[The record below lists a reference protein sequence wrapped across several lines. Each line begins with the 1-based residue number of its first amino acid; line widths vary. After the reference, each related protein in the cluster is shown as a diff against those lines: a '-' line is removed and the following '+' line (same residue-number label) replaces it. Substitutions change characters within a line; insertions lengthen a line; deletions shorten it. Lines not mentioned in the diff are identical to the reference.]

1 MLRWNRFCGMKT
13 GAMAIALGLTMSLTA
28 PYTFADDDISNPYA
42 DIDIQMSLSEADD
55 ISEEN
60 TVLPGE
66 TEDLTALID
75 VKNDSG
81 GIACIFLT
89 VAADG
94 YLTNYR
100 MVFDEE
106 FMSEGDYSNLDMAGI
121 RAEDQVNENDN
132 WQIMKNDDAMVVS
145 ASGNIEMEA
154 SNEISIIIKVDLLGG
169 KVQDVTL
176 TLNKKK
182 MNDNAIIE
190 ELVKKVNQL
199 EEENKSLKKDIK
211 DIKEKF
217 NLFEKYFA
225 DEIKYKK
232 MIEELGID
240 SKIIKQKEDLE
251 FLTKRLINNDENLKQ
266 KKINYNLIYR
276 ATRDGDSLN
285 SFHSRVDN
293 KRSHLSIIETNKG
306 LKFGVFIEQPFK
318 HANKLFNDNKSF
330 VFSLNLKKIYNAKCG
345 EPNFFD
351 DSRYLINLYYQPI
364 LIVEN
369 CLSNNKSYTC
379 SKSNADNSYTGFEK
393 DYELNNNEQFFQ
405 VKEMETF
412 LIEFK

>member
-1 MLRWNRFCGMKT
+1 MEPPTPNIKSKEYTLKTENRTFKIKLYLSSDITIEANELDKVKGIFYSGKFSLD
-13 GAMAIALGLTMSLTA
+13 ALVRLSRG
-28 PYTFADDDISNPYA
+28 FKICEDIKEAY
-42 DIDIQMSLSEADD
+42 DIIVLIFENEKASITN
-55 ISEEN
+55 ISE
-60 TVLPGE
+60 
-66 TEDLTALID
+66 
-75 VKNDSG
+75 
-81 GIACIFLT
+81 
-89 VAADG
+89 
-94 YLTNYR
+94 
-100 MVFDEE
+100 
-106 FMSEGDYSNLDMAGI
+106 
-121 RAEDQVNENDN
+121 
-132 WQIMKNDDAMVVS
+132 
-145 ASGNIEMEA
+145 
-154 SNEISIIIKVDLLGG
+154 NEISFIIKVDLPGG

-225 DEIKYKK
+225 DETHKK
-232 MIEELGID
+232 MIEEKGGID
-240 SKIIKQKEDLE
+240 SEIIKQKEDLE

-276 ATRDGDSLN
+276 ATRDGDSSN

-306 LKFGVFIEQPFK
+306 LKFGVFIEQPLK
-318 HANKLFNDNKSF
+318 HADKLFNDNKSF
-330 VFSLNLKKIYNAKCG
+330 VFSLNLKKIYNAKYG
-345 EPNFFD
+345 ANNIND
-351 DSRYLINLYYQPI
+351 YSNYLIDLYCQPI
-364 LIVEN
+364 RIVEN
-369 CLSNNKSYTC
+369 CLSNNNSFTC

-393 DYELNNNEQFFQ
+393 DYELNNNEQYFL

>member
-1 MLRWNRFCGMKT
+1 MEPPTPNIKYKE
-13 GAMAIALGLTMSLTA
+13 
-28 PYTFADDDISNPYA
+28 YT
-42 DIDIQMSLSEADD
+42 LK
-55 ISEEN
+55 
-60 TVLPGE
+60 
-66 TEDLTALID
+66 TEDRTFQIKLYLSSDITIEANELNKIKGIFYSGKFSLDELVKLSKGFKICEDIKEAYDAILQIFENKKALI
-75 VKNDSG
+75 N
-81 GIACIFLT
+81 
-89 VAADG
+89 
-94 YLTNYR
+94 
-100 MVFDEE
+100 
-106 FMSEGDYSNLDMAGI
+106 
-121 RAEDQVNENDN
+121 
-132 WQIMKNDDAMVVS
+132 
-145 ASGNIEMEA
+145 NIKD
-154 SNEISIIIKVDLLGG
+154 NEISIIIKVDLLGG

-199 EEENKSLKKDIK
+199 EEENKSLKKYMINK
-211 DIKEKF
+211 VNQLEEENKNIKEKF

-318 HANKLFNDNKSF
+318 QIGKSINDNKSF
-330 VFSLNLKKIYNAKCG
+330 VFSLNLKKIYNAKYG
-345 EPNFFD
+345 ANNIND
-351 DSRYLINLYYQPI
+351 NSGYLIDLHYQPI
-364 LIVEN
+364 CIKEN
-369 CLSNNKSYTC
+369 CLSNNESYTC
-379 SKSNADNSYTGFEK
+379 SKSNADESYTGFEK
-393 DYELNNNEQFFQ
+393 DYELNNNEQYFQ

>member
-1 MLRWNRFCGMKT
+1 MTFHLLDYINEKSENDFKFQEND
-13 GAMAIALGLTMSLTA
+13 IIHVVLVKSQGLVDEEIVNKLPPNIKEA
-28 PYTFADDDISNPYA
+28 YDIMVQILENEKASINN
-42 DIDIQMSLSEADD
+42 
-55 ISEEN
+55 ISE
-60 TVLPGE
+60 
-66 TEDLTALID
+66 
-75 VKNDSG
+75 
-81 GIACIFLT
+81 
-89 VAADG
+89 
-94 YLTNYR
+94 
-100 MVFDEE
+100 
-106 FMSEGDYSNLDMAGI
+106 
-121 RAEDQVNENDN
+121 
-132 WQIMKNDDAMVVS
+132 
-145 ASGNIEMEA
+145 
-154 SNEISIIIKVDLLGG
+154 NEISLIIKVDLPGG

-199 EEENKSLKKDIK
+199 EEENKSLKKDMNNKVNQLEEENKNLKKDIK

-276 ATRDGDSLN
+276 ATRDGDNLN

-306 LKFGVFIEQPFK
+306 LKFGVFNEQPIK
-318 HANKLFNDNKSF
+318 QTGNSLNDNKSF
-330 VFSLNLKKIYNAKCG
+330 VL
-345 EPNFFD
+345 
-351 DSRYLINLYYQPI
+351 
-364 LIVEN
+364 V
-369 CLSNNKSYTC
+369 
-379 SKSNADNSYTGFEK
+379 
-393 DYELNNNEQFFQ
+393 
-405 VKEMETF
+405 
-412 LIEFK
+412 

>member
-1 MLRWNRFCGMKT
+1 MEPPTPNIK
-13 GAMAIALGLTMSLTA
+13 SKE
-28 PYTFADDDISNPYA
+28 YT
-42 DIDIQMSLSEADD
+42 LK
-55 ISEEN
+55 
-60 TVLPGE
+60 
-66 TEDLTALID
+66 TEDRTFQIKLYLSSDITIEANELNKIKGIFYSGKFSLDELVKLSRGFKICEDIKEAYDAIVQIFENKKALI
-75 VKNDSG
+75 ND
-81 GIACIFLT
+81 IK
-89 VAADG
+89 D
-94 YLTNYR
+94 
-100 MVFDEE
+100 
-106 FMSEGDYSNLDMAGI
+106 
-121 RAEDQVNENDN
+121 
-132 WQIMKNDDAMVVS
+132 
-145 ASGNIEMEA
+145 
-154 SNEISIIIKVDLLGG
+154 NEISIIIKVDLLGG

-232 MIEELGID
+232 MIEEKGGID
-240 SKIIKQKEDLE
+240 SEIIKQKEDLE

-318 HANKLFNDNKSF
+318 QIRKSINDNKSF
-330 VFSLNLKKIYNAKCG
+330 VFSLNLKKIYKAKYGANNINDGSGG
-345 EPNFFD
+345 E
-351 DSRYLINLYYQPI
+351 YLIDLYHQPI
-364 LIVEN
+364 RIVEN
-369 CLSNNKSYTC
+369 CLSNNESYTC
-379 SKSNADNSYTGFEK
+379 SKSYAEYSYTGFEK
-393 DYELNNNEQFFQ
+393 DYELNNNEQYFQ

>member
-1 MLRWNRFCGMKT
+1 MEHPTPNIKSKEYTLKTENRTFKIKLYLSSDITIEANELDKVKGIFYSGKF
-13 GAMAIALGLTMSLTA
+13 SLDELVKLSRG
-28 PYTFADDDISNPYA
+28 FKICEDIKEAY
-42 DIDIQMSLSEADD
+42 DIIVLIFENEKASITN
-55 ISEEN
+55 ISE
-60 TVLPGE
+60 
-66 TEDLTALID
+66 
-75 VKNDSG
+75 
-81 GIACIFLT
+81 
-89 VAADG
+89 
-94 YLTNYR
+94 
-100 MVFDEE
+100 
-106 FMSEGDYSNLDMAGI
+106 
-121 RAEDQVNENDN
+121 
-132 WQIMKNDDAMVVS
+132 
-145 ASGNIEMEA
+145 
-154 SNEISIIIKVDLLGG
+154 NEISFIIKVDLPGG

-232 MIEELGID
+232 MIEELGIEGIE

-306 LKFGVFIEQPFK
+306 LKFGVFIEQPLK
-318 HANKLFNDNKSF
+318 QIGKSINDNKSF
-330 VFSLNLKKIYNAKCG
+330 VFSLNLKKNI
-345 EPNFFD
+345 
-351 DSRYLINLYYQPI
+351 
-364 LIVEN
+364 
-369 CLSNNKSYTC
+369 
-379 SKSNADNSYTGFEK
+379 
-393 DYELNNNEQFFQ
+393 
-405 VKEMETF
+405 
-412 LIEFK
+412 

>member
-1 MLRWNRFCGMKT
+1 MEPPTLNIKSKEYTLKTDNRTFQIKLYLSSDITIEVNELDKVKGIFYSNT
-13 GAMAIALGLTMSLTA
+13 ISLDALVKLSKG
-28 PYTFADDDISNPYA
+28 FKVCEDIKEAY
-42 DIDIQMSLSEADD
+42 DIMVQILENEKASINN
-55 ISEEN
+55 ISE
-60 TVLPGE
+60 
-66 TEDLTALID
+66 
-75 VKNDSG
+75 
-81 GIACIFLT
+81 
-89 VAADG
+89 
-94 YLTNYR
+94 
-100 MVFDEE
+100 
-106 FMSEGDYSNLDMAGI
+106 
-121 RAEDQVNENDN
+121 
-132 WQIMKNDDAMVVS
+132 
-145 ASGNIEMEA
+145 
-154 SNEISIIIKVDLLGG
+154 NEISLIIKVDLPGG

-199 EEENKSLKKDIK
+199 EEENKSLKRDIK

-232 MIEELGID
+232 MIEEFGID
-240 SKIIKQKEDLE
+240 SEIIKQTEDLE

-285 SFHSRVDN
+285 NFHNRVDN
-293 KRSHLSIIETNKG
+293 KRSHLSIIETYKG
-306 LKFGVFIEQPFK
+306 LKFGVFIEQLLK
-318 HANKLFNDNKSF
+318 QTGNSLNDNKSF
-330 VFSLNLKKIYNAKCG
+330 VFSLNLKKIYNAKYG
-345 EPNFFD
+345 AYNIN
-351 DSRYLINLYYQPI
+351 DSSGCLIDLYGHPI
-364 LIVEN
+364 CIVEN

-379 SKSNADNSYTGFEK
+379 VKSKADNSYTGFEK

>member
-1 MLRWNRFCGMKT
+1 MEPPTPNIKSKEYTLKTENRTFQIKLYLSSDITIEANELNRIKGIFYSGKFSLDELVKLSRGFKICEDIKE
-13 GAMAIALGLTMSLTA
+13 AYDAIVQI
-28 PYTFADDDISNPYA
+28 F
-42 DIDIQMSLSEADD
+42 
-55 ISEEN
+55 EN
-60 TVLPGE
+60 KK
-66 TEDLTALID
+66 ALI
-75 VKNDSG
+75 ND
-81 GIACIFLT
+81 IK
-89 VAADG
+89 D
-94 YLTNYR
+94 
-100 MVFDEE
+100 
-106 FMSEGDYSNLDMAGI
+106 
-121 RAEDQVNENDN
+121 
-132 WQIMKNDDAMVVS
+132 
-145 ASGNIEMEA
+145 
-154 SNEISIIIKVDLLGG
+154 NEISIIIKVDLLGG

-199 EEENKSLKKDIK
+199 EEENKSLKKDMNNKVNQLEEENKSLKKDIK

-232 MIEELGID
+232 IKEELGID

-306 LKFGVFIEQPFK
+306 LKFGVFIEQPLK

-330 VFSLNLKKIYNAKCG
+330 VFSLNLKKIYNAKYG
-345 EPNFFD
+345 ANNINDVSE
-351 DSRYLINLYYQPI
+351 YLIDLYNQPI

-379 SKSNADNSYTGFEK
+379 SKSNADYSYTGFEK
-393 DYELNNNEQFFQ
+393 NYELNNKEPNFQ

>member
-1 MLRWNRFCGMKT
+1 MEPPTPNIKYKE
-13 GAMAIALGLTMSLTA
+13 
-28 PYTFADDDISNPYA
+28 YT
-42 DIDIQMSLSEADD
+42 LK
-55 ISEEN
+55 
-60 TVLPGE
+60 
-66 TEDLTALID
+66 TEDRTFQIKLYLSSDITIEANELNKIKGIFYSGKFSLDELVKLSRGFKICEDIKEAYDAIVQIFENKKALI
-75 VKNDSG
+75 ND
-81 GIACIFLT
+81 IK
-89 VAADG
+89 D
-94 YLTNYR
+94 
-100 MVFDEE
+100 
-106 FMSEGDYSNLDMAGI
+106 
-121 RAEDQVNENDN
+121 
-132 WQIMKNDDAMVVS
+132 
-145 ASGNIEMEA
+145 
-154 SNEISIIIKVDLLGG
+154 NEISIIIKVDLLGG

-276 ATRDGDSLN
+276 ATRDGDSLK
-285 SFHSRVDN
+285 SFHGRVDN

-306 LKFGVFIEQPFK
+306 LKFGVFIEQPLK
-318 HANKLFNDNKSF
+318 QTGKSFNDNKSF
-330 VFSLNLKKIYNAKCG
+330 VFSLNLKKIYNAKYG
-345 EPNFFD
+345 AYHIN
-351 DSRYLINLYYQPI
+351 DSPAYVIELLDQIHIAQ
-364 LIVEN
+364 N
-369 CLSNNKSYTC
+369 CLSNNNSYTC
-379 SKSNADNSYTGFEK
+379 VKSKADRSYTGFEK
-393 DYELNNNEQFFQ
+393 DYELNNNEQYFQ

>member
-1 MLRWNRFCGMKT
+1 MEPQTPNIK
-13 GAMAIALGLTMSLTA
+13 SKE
-28 PYTFADDDISNPYA
+28 YTLKSEDRTFQIKLYLSSDIT
-42 DIDIQMSLSEADD
+42 IE
-55 ISEEN
+55 
-60 TVLPGE
+60 
-66 TEDLTALID
+66 
-75 VKNDSG
+75 
-81 GIACIFLT
+81 
-89 VAADG
+89 
-94 YLTNYR
+94 
-100 MVFDEE
+100 
-106 FMSEGDYSNLDMAGI
+106 
-121 RAEDQVNENDN
+121 VNELNKIKGIFYSGTFSLDDLFKLSKGFKQCENIKDAYDFIIQILEDKKASINNINDN
-132 WQIMKNDDAMVVS
+132 VLS
-145 ASGNIEMEA
+145 L
-154 SNEISIIIKVDLLGG
+154 IIKVNELG
-169 KVQDVTL
+169 KEKDVLL

-232 MIEELGID
+232 MIEELGIN

-318 HANKLFNDNKSF
+318 QIRKSINDNKSF
-330 VFSLNLKKIYNAKCG
+330 VFSLNLKKIYNAKYG
-345 EPNFFD
+345 VN
-351 DSRYLINLYYQPI
+351 NLNDCSGVIISLYNQPI
-364 LIVEN
+364 YILAN

-379 SKSNADNSYTGFEK
+379 TKSNADYSYIGFEN
-393 DYELNNNEQFFQ
+393 DFELNNNEQYFQ

-412 LIEFK
+412 LVEFN

>member
-1 MLRWNRFCGMKT
+1 MEPPTPNIKSKEYTLKT
-13 GAMAIALGLTMSLTA
+13 ESRTFQIKLYLSSDITIEANELDKVKGIFYSNTISLDALVKLSRG
-28 PYTFADDDISNPYA
+28 FKICEDIKEAY
-42 DIDIQMSLSEADD
+42 DIMVQILENEKASINN
-55 ISEEN
+55 ISE
-60 TVLPGE
+60 
-66 TEDLTALID
+66 
-75 VKNDSG
+75 
-81 GIACIFLT
+81 
-89 VAADG
+89 
-94 YLTNYR
+94 
-100 MVFDEE
+100 
-106 FMSEGDYSNLDMAGI
+106 
-121 RAEDQVNENDN
+121 
-132 WQIMKNDDAMVVS
+132 
-145 ASGNIEMEA
+145 
-154 SNEISIIIKVDLLGG
+154 NEISLIIKVDLPGG

-232 MIEELGID
+232 MIEEKGID
-240 SKIIKQKEDLE
+240 SEIIKQKEDLE

-276 ATRDGDSLN
+276 ATRDGDDLN

-306 LKFGVFIEQPFK
+306 LKFGVFIEQPLK
-318 HANKLFNDNKSF
+318 GTGYYIIDNKSF
-330 VFSLNLKKIYNAKCG
+330 VFSLNLKKIYNAKYG
-345 EPNFFD
+345 ANNIN
-351 DSRYLINLYYQPI
+351 DSSGCLIDLYKQPI
-364 LIVEN
+364 CIMEN

-379 SKSNADNSYTGFEK
+379 SKSSADDSYTGFEK
-393 DYELNNNEQFFQ
+393 DYELNNNEQCFQ

>member
-1 MLRWNRFCGMKT
+1 MEPPTPNIKYEEYILKTENRTFKIKLYLSSDITIEVNELNKIKGIFYSGT
-13 GAMAIALGLTMSLTA
+13 FSLDALVELSRG
-28 PYTFADDDISNPYA
+28 FRICEDIKEAY
-42 DIDIQMSLSEADD
+42 DIIVQILENKKASINN
-55 ISEEN
+55 ISE
-60 TVLPGE
+60 
-66 TEDLTALID
+66 
-75 VKNDSG
+75 
-81 GIACIFLT
+81 
-89 VAADG
+89 
-94 YLTNYR
+94 
-100 MVFDEE
+100 
-106 FMSEGDYSNLDMAGI
+106 
-121 RAEDQVNENDN
+121 
-132 WQIMKNDDAMVVS
+132 
-145 ASGNIEMEA
+145 
-154 SNEISIIIKVDLLGG
+154 NEISLIIKVDLPGG

-199 EEENKSLKKDIK
+199 EEENRNLKKDIK

-217 NLFEKYFA
+217 NLFEKYFP

-232 MIEELGID
+232 MFEEFGLD

-251 FLTKRLINNDENLKQ
+251 FLTKRLINNDKNLKQ

-285 SFHSRVDN
+285 SFHNIVDN
-293 KRSHLSIIETNKG
+293 KMSHLSIIETNKG
-306 LKFGVFIEQPFK
+306 LKFGVFIEQPLK
-318 HANKLFNDNKSF
+318 QIGKSIKDNKCF
-330 VFSLNLKKIYNAKCG
+330 VFSLNLKKIYNPKYGAKNIYDG
-345 EPNFFD
+345 
-351 DSRYLINLYYQPI
+351 SGYLINLYNQPI
-364 LIVEN
+364 CILEG

-379 SKSNADNSYTGFEK
+379 SKSAADESYKGFEK

>member
-1 MLRWNRFCGMKT
+1 MEPPTPNIKSKEYTLKTENRTFQIKLYLSSDITIEANELDKVKGIFYSGKFSLDELVKFSKGFKICEDIKE
-13 GAMAIALGLTMSLTA
+13 AYDAIVQI
-28 PYTFADDDISNPYA
+28 F
-42 DIDIQMSLSEADD
+42 
-55 ISEEN
+55 EN
-60 TVLPGE
+60 KK
-66 TEDLTALID
+66 ALI
-75 VKNDSG
+75 ND
-81 GIACIFLT
+81 IK
-89 VAADG
+89 D
-94 YLTNYR
+94 
-100 MVFDEE
+100 
-106 FMSEGDYSNLDMAGI
+106 
-121 RAEDQVNENDN
+121 
-132 WQIMKNDDAMVVS
+132 
-145 ASGNIEMEA
+145 
-154 SNEISIIIKVDLLGG
+154 NEISIIIKVDLLGG

-199 EEENKSLKKDIK
+199 EEENKSFKKDMINKMNQLEEENKSLKKDMNNNVNQLEEENKSLKKDIK

-232 MIEELGID
+232 MIEEFGID

-276 ATRDGDSLN
+276 ATRDGDDLN
-285 SFHSRVDN
+285 NFHSRVDN

-306 LKFGVFIEQPFK
+306 LKFGVFIEQPLK
-318 HANKLFNDNKSF
+318 GTGNGIIDNKSF
-330 VFSLNLKKIYNAKCG
+330 VFSLNLKKIYNAKYG
-345 EPNFFD
+345 AKNFID
-351 DSRYLINLYYQPI
+351 ASGYLIDLYCQPI
-364 LIVEN
+364 RIVKN
-369 CLSNNKSYTC
+369 CLSNNESYTC

-393 DYELNNNEQFFQ
+393 DYELNNNEQYFQ